1 MAKAKYTKSKDGK
14 WYAYVWDGTYTA
26 TGAKKRKKLSSSKS
40 SGDLEKKVFEFNRT
54 LKENEYV
61 KPSHYSVLE
70 YSRHWFITYK
80 AIRELNTR
88 KMYENIIEKHLSMFS
103 TVRLQDFQR
112 FHIQML
118 INKNSEQPRTCEQIM
133 LTIKQ
138 VIKSAISDKII
149 PPTALLDLTT
159 GISLPK
165 KNTKSKKRPLTKNEI
180 QAIKTADFL
189 PNEKAYVLILYGCGL
204 RREEALALMRSDI
217 NLVEGTLRV
226 ERAVV
231 FDVND
236 PIIKS
241 PKTHNGYRTIPM
253 PDWLTSYLKE
263 YIPTLKTDYLFTTRD
278 ELITKSSFNKMWRRI
293 LKKMNLEA
301 DEEITRLTSHIFR
314 HNYCSNLC
322 YQVPKISIKKIAS
335 LMGDTEKMVLDVYN
349 HLIEEKENT
358 TAAISEAFKL

>member
-1 MAKAKYTKSKDGK
+1 
-14 WYAYVWDGTYTA
+14 
-26 TGAKKRKKLSSSKS
+26 
-40 SGDLEKKVFEFNRT
+40 
-54 LKENEYV
+54 
-61 KPSHYSVLE
+61 
-70 YSRHWFITYK
+70 
-80 AIRELNTR
+80 
-88 KMYENIIEKHLSMFS
+88 
-103 TVRLQDFQR
+103 
-112 FHIQML
+112 ML

-138 VIKSAISDKII
+138 VVKSAISDKII

-189 PNEKAYVLILYGCGL
+189 PDEKAYILILYGCGL

-231 FDVND
+231 FDVNT

-241 PKTHNGYRTIPM
+241 LKTHNGYRTIPM

-293 LKKMNLEA
+293 LKKMNLEI
-301 DEEITRLTSHIFR
+301 DEEITGLTSHIFR